1 MIFRTLKIE
10 EIERELFADFIRHQ
24 VVEDCWRKENDTWV
38 VKSDPFIDD
47 WSEKDYEELLQ
58 HLKTICLS
66 KGFIYGAFCSGKLKG
81 FVSVSSEKIGENK
94 EYIDLTNI
102 HVSEDVR
109 RRGIGKNFSRKRHFG
124 RKNKEQRRYIFQHT
138 PLWKARHFIKL
149 WDV

>member
-38 VKSDPFIDD
+38 VKSDPFVDD
-47 WSEKDYEELLQ
+47 WSEKDYEELIQ

-81 FVSVSSEKIGENK
+81 FVSVSSEKIG
-94 EYIDLTNI
+94 
-102 HVSEDVR
+102 
-109 RRGIGKNFSRKRHFG
+109 
-124 RKNKEQRRYIFQHT
+124 
-138 PLWKARHFIKL
+138 
-149 WDV
+149 